1 MMSSGIIPAI
11 YEGGIFRPLERPA
24 GLAEHQQVQI
34 YFVIDEMWISEPLP
48 LEENLHFVR
57 ETMGAWQVEDQE
69 FRRWLAEDASLFD
82 E

>member
-11 YEGGIFRPLERPA
+11 YEDGIFRPLERPI
-24 GLAEHQQVQI
+24 GLAEHQQVQL
-34 YFVIDEMWISEPLP
+34 YFAVDEMRISEALP

-57 ETMGAWQVEDQE
+57 ETMGIWRVEDQE
-69 FRRWLAEDASLFD
+69 FRRWLAEDVNLFD